1 MPSVTGVGNAPDYFF
16 WLIGK
21 REQKID
27 VAHLRITH
35 MVIAFAVLSGLLQW
49 KTEGTVFGF
58 VESKLPGFG
67 GEGGRGLLE
76 G

>member
-1 MPSVTGVGNAPDYFF
+1 MMLLAIIIKTGINLNTIRKAFQSTLANA
-16 WLIGK
+16 WEK
-21 REQKID
+21 
-27 VAHLRITH
+27 
-35 MVIAFAVLSGLLQW
+35 VLFGVLQW
-49 KTEGTVFGF
+49 QTEGTVFGF